1 MEMIK
6 TYKQKVVLLI
16 ALVLLQTIFLFQIGV
31 NLLQQTN
38 QYYDLITITTLQNPL
53 PLDPDLIRVLS
64 LNIHHGDEL
73 DEKEIKEKVEILADY
88 IVQQKIQ
95 IAGLQEMRTLTR
107 NINDEPNYRQVAL
120 FLQSALERK
129 GYPMYLQLQSNV
141 FNPDNGKNLGFR
153 NATLSIFPI
162 ELIEEV
168 LISGGLQR
176 RAIISKIK
184 TPKGDIKFINVHVHH
199 KQDENDSFRK
209 FYQDLEL
216 KGYLS
221 DPNTIITGDFNN
233 GDIWKTY
240 YTDCEIQENCYK
252 GGIDLVG
259 LPPHVP
265 PDQYNFIL
273 VQRFR
278 DEYLKTEYKDKY
290 TFDHPAI
297 IGDFR
302 SKIALSIPS
311 PTPIIIN
318 PQPTV
323 DISDTKVVI
332 DLNADG
338 KVDITDFAIF
348 VEYYKV
354 GNVKIDYDKD
364 GKSQRDIDDFTYFV
378 RYYKAKTE

>member
-1 MEMIK
+1 MIK
-6 TYKQKVVLLI
+6 INKLKVVILI
-16 ALVLLQTIFLFQIGV
+16 VLVLLQILLLFQIDLSLRHLT
-31 NLLQQTN
+31 NLH
-38 QYYDLITITTLQNPL
+38 YDPITITTLQNPL
-53 PLDPDLIRVLS
+53 QLDPDHIRVLS

-88 IVQQKIQ
+88 IIQQKIH
-95 IAGLQEMRTLTR
+95 IAGLQETRTLTR
-107 NINDEPNYRQVAL
+107 NVNDEQNYRQVAL

-129 GYPMYLQLQSNV
+129 SYPMYIQLQSNV

-153 NATLSIFPI
+153 NATFSIFPL
-162 ELIEEV
+162 ELIEEID
-168 LISGGLQR
+168 ISGGLER

-233 GDIWKTY
+233 GDIWETY
-240 YTDCEIQENCYK
+240 YTDCEIQQSCYK

-259 LPPHVP
+259 LPPNVP
-265 PDQYNFIL
+265 RDQYNFIPI
-273 VQRFR
+273 QRIR
-278 DEYLKTEYKDKY
+278 DEYLETEHNSKY

-302 SKIALSIPS
+302 SRLVLSTPTVEPS
-311 PTPIIIN
+311 INILQPTPQVIWE
-318 PQPTV
+318 
-323 DISDTKVVI
+323 SI
-332 DLNADG
+332 DLNNDG
-338 KVDITDFAIF
+338 RIDISDFAIF

-354 GNVKIDYDKD
+354 GDEKIDFDKD
-364 GKSQRDIDDFTYFV
+364 GKNVRDIDDLSYFFEN
-378 RYYKAKTE
+378 YKSNR